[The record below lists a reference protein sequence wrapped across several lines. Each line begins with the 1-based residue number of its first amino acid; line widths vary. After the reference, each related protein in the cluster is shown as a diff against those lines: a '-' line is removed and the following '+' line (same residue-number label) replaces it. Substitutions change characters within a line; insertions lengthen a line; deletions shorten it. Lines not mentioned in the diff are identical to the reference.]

1 MTSEVKSLGAIM
13 KWSQR
18 IATFMVKE
26 DGPTAVEYAIL
37 LALLVAMMIASIA
50 YVGDGA
56 RQVHEAVA
64 NGIEG
69 ALNN

>member
-1 MTSEVKSLGAIM
+1 MNHWGAIM

-18 IATFMVKE
+18 IAIFLVKE

-37 LALLVAMMIASIA
+37 LALLVAMMMASIA
-50 YVGDGA
+50 YVGAGA
-56 RQVHEAVA
+56 RQVHETVSSE
-64 NGIEG
+64 IED

>member
-1 MTSEVKSLGAIM
+1 M

-18 IATFMVKE
+18 IATFLVQE

-37 LALLVAMMIASIA
+37 LALLVGMMLASVA
-50 YVGDGA
+50 YLGEGA
-56 RQVHEAVA
+56 RQVNETVA
-64 NGIEG
+64 EGLEG